1 MAMGT
6 SAANAEAKVKN
17 DLSKSYLI
25 LYWWS
30 FGPYLWRFY
39 LMVKCCFCNQEI
51 TKEDLRDEICD
62 RCWDFEVMPDK
73 VDLDYQREE
82 IDDD

>member
-1 MAMGT
+1 M
-6 SAANAEAKVKN
+6 N
-17 DLSKSYLI
+17 
-25 LYWWS
+25 
-30 FGPYLWRFY
+30 
-39 LMVKCCFCNQEI
+39 KCCFCDDI
-51 TKEDLRDEICD
+51 LTLEDLRDEICN